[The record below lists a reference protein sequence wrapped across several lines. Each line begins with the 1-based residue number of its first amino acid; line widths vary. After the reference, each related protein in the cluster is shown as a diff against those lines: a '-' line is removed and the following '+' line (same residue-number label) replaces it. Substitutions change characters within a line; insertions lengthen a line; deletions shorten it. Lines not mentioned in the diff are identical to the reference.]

1 MMVNVNKMKIE
12 KWAELRSHYLETEM
26 AVVLLSSIE
35 DYMPKDIL
43 GFSKHFSLLK
53 NYWLNWI
60 E

>member
-35 DYMPKDIL
+35 DYMPKDML
-43 GFSKHFSLLK
+43 GFSKQFSLLK
-53 NYWLNWI
+53 NYWLN
-60 E
+60 